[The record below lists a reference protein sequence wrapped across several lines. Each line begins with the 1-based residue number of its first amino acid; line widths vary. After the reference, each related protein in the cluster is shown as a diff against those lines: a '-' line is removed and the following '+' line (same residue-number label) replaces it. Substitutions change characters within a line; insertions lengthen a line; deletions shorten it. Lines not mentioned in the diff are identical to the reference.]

1 MTKHI
6 FIFEKGIKIMKH
18 KPTDILKNH
27 IAIWIMVFMFYCDT
41 SFAQSQRDLYNNSI
55 KAYESKN
62 YSEFLQLT
70 KQLDSIR
77 PMHPTFTYNLA
88 IAYALHQQTDNAVA
102 QLKKAILMNAKTAF
116 EDDTDFQSIKE
127 TEAFK
132 SLSVFKQKQLEV
144 VANSQKAIT
153 LSEKAL
159 HPESVLYLSKT
170 KTWLAASIRKRKV
183 VSFDEKT
190 GVCSDWLVAENGL
203 AVFALKP
210 DAKEEFLWVASSAIP
225 EMENYNETLKGK
237 AEILKVNLKTKKIV
251 NRYSI
256 DGNHVFGDIY
266 VTKNNK
272 VFISDSDKPII
283 YTIEND
289 ALVIWLSL
297 ENTAFNLQGITM
309 NSEED
314 KLFVADYLKG
324 IAVVKTA
331 DKEVN
336 WLPFPKDATPKGID
350 GLVYANNNLFAVQ
363 NGVSPIRITQ
373 LQLNAT
379 DTEIIDFKLLDNNR
393 PEFDEPALLTLVKD
407 KLYFFANSPWKAYD
421 KNGVLN
427 ESKITN
433 PELYFLK
440 LN

>member
-1 MTKHI
+1 MKKIITVLIVLSI
-6 FIFEKGIKIMKH
+6 FLEDCF
-18 KPTDILKNH
+18 
-27 IAIWIMVFMFYCDT
+27 
-41 SFAQSQRDLYNNSI
+41 SQSQRDLYNNSI
-55 KAYESKN
+55 KAYEAKN

-88 IAYALHQQTDNAVA
+88 IAYALQQQTDKAVL

-116 EDDTDFQSIKE
+116 EDDADFQSIKE

-132 SLSVFKQKQLEV
+132 SLSAFKQKQLDV
-144 VANSQKAIT
+144 VATSQKAIT

-170 KTWLAASIRKRKV
+170 KTWLASSIQKRRI

-190 GVCSDWLVAENGL
+190 GKCSDWLTAENIL

-210 DAKEEFLWVASSAIP
+210 DVKEEFLWVATSAIP
-225 EMENYNETLKGK
+225 EMENYSETVKGK
-237 AEILKVNLKTKKIV
+237 AEILKVNIKTKNIV
-251 NRYSI
+251 NRYSLE
-256 DGNHVFGDIY
+256 GNHVFGDIY

-289 ALVIWLSL
+289 ALAVWLSM

-309 NSEED
+309 NREED
-314 KLFVADYLKG
+314 MLFIADYLKG
-324 IAVVKTA
+324 IAVIKTA
-331 DKEVN
+331 NKEVN
-336 WLPFPKDATPKGID
+336 WLNFPKDATSKGID
-350 GLVYANNNLFAVQ
+350 GLVYAKNSLFAVQ

-373 LQLNAT
+373 LKLNSSH
-379 DTEIIDFKLLDNNR
+379 TEITDFKVLDNNR

-421 KNGVLN
+421 KNGVLD
-427 ESKITN
+427 ESKVTN

-440 LN
+440 L

>member
-1 MTKHI
+1 MKKIITVLIVLSI
-6 FIFEKGIKIMKH
+6 FLEDCF
-18 KPTDILKNH
+18 
-27 IAIWIMVFMFYCDT
+27 
-41 SFAQSQRDLYNNSI
+41 SQSQRDLYNNSI
-55 KAYESKN
+55 KAYEAKN

-88 IAYALHQQTDNAVA
+88 IAYALQQQTDKAVL

-116 EDDTDFQSIKE
+116 EDDADFQSIKE

-132 SLSVFKQKQLEV
+132 SLSAFKQKQLDV
-144 VANSQKAIT
+144 VATSQKAIT

-170 KTWLAASIRKRKV
+170 KTWLASSIRKRRI

-190 GVCSDWLVAENGL
+190 GKCSDWLTAENIL

-210 DAKEEFLWVASSAIP
+210 DAKEEFLWVATSAIP
-225 EMENYNETLKGK
+225 EMENYSETVKGK
-237 AEILKVNLKTKKIV
+237 AEILKVNIKTKKIV
-251 NRYSI
+251 NRYSLG
-256 DGNHVFGDIY
+256 GNHVFGDIY

-272 VFISDSDKPII
+272 VFISDSDKPFI

-289 ALVIWLSL
+289 ALAVWLSL

-309 NSEED
+309 NREED
-314 KLFVADYLKG
+314 ILFIADYLKG
-324 IAVVKTA
+324 IAVIKTA
-331 DKEVN
+331 NKEVN
-336 WLPFPKDATPKGID
+336 WLHFPKDATSKGID
-350 GLVYANNNLFAVQ
+350 GLVYAKNSLIAVQ

-373 LQLNAT
+373 LKLNSSHT
-379 DTEIIDFKLLDNNR
+379 KITDFKVLDNNR

-421 KNGVLN
+421 KNGVLD
-427 ESKITN
+427 ESKVTN

-440 LN
+440 L

>member
-1 MTKHI
+1 MKKIITVLIVLSI
-6 FIFEKGIKIMKH
+6 FLEDCF
-18 KPTDILKNH
+18 
-27 IAIWIMVFMFYCDT
+27 
-41 SFAQSQRDLYNNSI
+41 SQSQRDLYNNSI
-55 KAYESKN
+55 KAYEAKN

-88 IAYALHQQTDNAVA
+88 IAYALQQQTDKAVL

-116 EDDTDFQSIKE
+116 EDDADFQSIKE

-132 SLSVFKQKQLEV
+132 SLSAFKQKQLDV
-144 VANSQKAIT
+144 VATSQKAIT

-170 KTWLAASIRKRKV
+170 KTWLASSIRKRKV

-190 GVCSDWLVAENGL
+190 GKCSDWLTAENIL

-210 DAKEEFLWVASSAIP
+210 DAKEEFLWVATSAIP
-225 EMENYNETLKGK
+225 EMENYSETLKGK
-237 AEILKVNLKTKKIV
+237 AEILKVNIKTKNIV
-251 NRYSI
+251 NRYSLE
-256 DGNHVFGDIY
+256 GNHVFGDIY

-289 ALVIWLSL
+289 ALAVWLSL

-309 NSEED
+309 NREED
-314 KLFVADYLKG
+314 ILFIADYLKG
-324 IAVVKTA
+324 IAVIKTA
-331 DKEVN
+331 NKEVN
-336 WLPFPKDATPKGID
+336 WFNFPKDATSKGID
-350 GLVYANNNLFAVQ
+350 GLVYAKNSLFAVQ

-373 LQLNAT
+373 LKLNSSH
-379 DTEIIDFKLLDNNR
+379 TEITDFKVLDNNR

-421 KNGVLN
+421 KMV
-427 ESKITN
+427 
-433 PELYFLK
+433 F
-440 LN
+440 

>member
-1 MTKHI
+1 MKKIITVLIVLSI
-6 FIFEKGIKIMKH
+6 FLEDCF
-18 KPTDILKNH
+18 
-27 IAIWIMVFMFYCDT
+27 
-41 SFAQSQRDLYNNSI
+41 SQSQRDLYNNSI
-55 KAYESKN
+55 KAYEAKN

-88 IAYALHQQTDNAVA
+88 IAYALQQQTDNAVL

-116 EDDTDFQSIKE
+116 EDDADFQSIKE

-132 SLSVFKQKQLEV
+132 SLSAFKQKQLDV
-144 VANSQKAIT
+144 VATSQKAIT

-170 KTWLAASIRKRKV
+170 KTWLASSIRKRKI

-190 GVCSDWLVAENGL
+190 GKCSDWLTAENIL
-203 AVFALKP
+203 AVFTLKP
-210 DAKEEFLWVASSAIP
+210 DAKEEFLWVATSAIP
-225 EMENYNETLKGK
+225 EMENYSETVKGK
-237 AEILKVNLKTKKIV
+237 AEILKVNLKTKKIIK
-251 NRYSI
+251 RYSLE
-256 DGNHVFGDIY
+256 GNHVFGDIY

-272 VFISDSDKPII
+272 VFISDSDKPFI

-289 ALVIWLSL
+289 ALAVWLSL

-309 NSEED
+309 NREED
-314 KLFVADYLKG
+314 MLFIADYLKG
-324 IAVVKTA
+324 IAVIKTA
-331 DKEVN
+331 NKEVN
-336 WLPFPKDATPKGID
+336 WFNFPKDATSKGID
-350 GLVYANNNLFAVQ
+350 GLVYAKNSLFAVQ

-373 LQLNAT
+373 LKLNSSH
-379 DTEIIDFKLLDNNR
+379 TEITDFKVLDNNR

-421 KNGVLN
+421 KNGVLD
-427 ESKITN
+427 ESKVTN

-440 LN
+440 L

>member
-1 MTKHI
+1 MKKIITVLIVLSI
-6 FIFEKGIKIMKH
+6 FLEDCF
-18 KPTDILKNH
+18 
-27 IAIWIMVFMFYCDT
+27 
-41 SFAQSQRDLYNNSI
+41 SQSQRDLYNNSI
-55 KAYESKN
+55 KAYEAKN

-88 IAYALHQQTDNAVA
+88 IAYALLQQTDNAVL

-116 EDDTDFQSIKE
+116 EDDADFQSIKE

-132 SLSVFKQKQLEV
+132 SLSAFKQKQLDV
-144 VANSQKAIT
+144 VATSQKAIT

-170 KTWLAASIRKRKV
+170 KTWLASSIQKRRI

-190 GVCSDWLVAENGL
+190 GKCSDWLTAENIL

-210 DAKEEFLWVASSAIP
+210 DVKEEFLWVATSAIP
-225 EMENYNETLKGK
+225 EMENYSETVKGK
-237 AEILKVNLKTKKIV
+237 AEILKVNIKTKNIV
-251 NRYSI
+251 NRYSLE
-256 DGNHVFGDIY
+256 GNHVFGDIY

-289 ALVIWLSL
+289 ALAVWLSM

-309 NSEED
+309 NREED
-314 KLFVADYLKG
+314 MLFIADYLKG
-324 IAVVKTA
+324 IAVIKTA
-331 DKEVN
+331 NKEVN
-336 WLPFPKDATPKGID
+336 WLNFPKDATSKGID
-350 GLVYANNNLFAVQ
+350 GLVYAKNSLFAVQ

-373 LQLNAT
+373 LKLNSSH
-379 DTEIIDFKLLDNNR
+379 TEITDFKVLDNNR

-421 KNGVLN
+421 KNGVLD
-427 ESKITN
+427 ESKVTN

-440 LN
+440 L

>member
-1 MTKHI
+1 MKKIITFLIVLSI
-6 FIFEKGIKIMKH
+6 FLEDCF
-18 KPTDILKNH
+18 
-27 IAIWIMVFMFYCDT
+27 
-41 SFAQSQRDLYNNSI
+41 SQSQRDLYNNSI
-55 KAYESKN
+55 KAYEAKN

-88 IAYALHQQTDNAVA
+88 IAYALQQQTDKAVL

-116 EDDTDFQSIKE
+116 EDDADFQSIKE

-132 SLSVFKQKQLEV
+132 SLSAFKQKQLEV
-144 VANSQKAIT
+144 VATSQKAIT

-170 KTWLAASIRKRKV
+170 KTWLASSIRKRRI

-190 GVCSDWLVAENGL
+190 GKCSDWLTAENIL

-210 DAKEEFLWVASSAIP
+210 DAKEEFLWVATSAIP
-225 EMENYNETLKGK
+225 EMENYSETVKGK
-237 AEILKVNLKTKKIV
+237 AEILKVNIKTKKIV
-251 NRYSI
+251 NRYSLE
-256 DGNHVFGDIY
+256 GNHVFGDIY

-289 ALVIWLSL
+289 ALAVWLSL

-309 NSEED
+309 NREED
-314 KLFVADYLKG
+314 MLFIADYLKG
-324 IAVVKTA
+324 IAVIKTA
-331 DKEVN
+331 NKEVN
-336 WLPFPKDATPKGID
+336 WLHFLKDATSKGID
-350 GLVYANNNLFAVQ
+350 GLVYAKNSLFAVQ

-373 LQLNAT
+373 LKLNSSH
-379 DTEIIDFKLLDNNR
+379 TEITDFKVLDNNR

-421 KNGVLN
+421 KNGVLD
-427 ESKITN
+427 ESKVTN
-433 PELYFLK
+433 PELCFLK
-440 LN
+440 L

>member
-1 MTKHI
+1 MKKIITVLIVLSI
-6 FIFEKGIKIMKH
+6 FLEDCF
-18 KPTDILKNH
+18 
-27 IAIWIMVFMFYCDT
+27 
-41 SFAQSQRDLYNNSI
+41 SQSQRDLYNNSI
-55 KAYESKN
+55 KAYEAKN

-88 IAYALHQQTDNAVA
+88 IAYALQQQTDKAVL

-116 EDDTDFQSIKE
+116 EDDADFQSIKE

-132 SLSVFKQKQLEV
+132 SLSAFKQKQLEV
-144 VANSQKAIT
+144 VATSQKAIT

-170 KTWLAASIRKRKV
+170 KTWLASSIQKRKI

-190 GVCSDWLVAENGL
+190 GNCSDWLTAENIL

-210 DAKEEFLWVASSAIP
+210 DAKEEFLWVATSAIP
-225 EMENYNETLKGK
+225 EMENYSETVKGK
-237 AEILKVNLKTKKIV
+237 AEILKVNIKTKNIV
-251 NRYSI
+251 NRYSLE
-256 DGNHVFGDIY
+256 GNHVFGDIY

-289 ALVIWLSL
+289 ALAVWLSM
-297 ENTAFNLQGITM
+297 ENTAFNLQGIAM
-309 NSEED
+309 NREED
-314 KLFVADYLKG
+314 MLFIADYLKG
-324 IAVVKTA
+324 IAVIKTA
-331 DKEVN
+331 NKEVN
-336 WLPFPKDATPKGID
+336 WLHFPKDATSKGID
-350 GLVYANNNLFAVQ
+350 GLVYAKNSLFAVQ

-373 LQLNAT
+373 LKLNSSHT
-379 DTEIIDFKLLDNNR
+379 KITDFKVLDNNR
-393 PEFDEPALLTLVKD
+393 PEFDEPALLTLAKD

-421 KNGVLN
+421 KNGVLD
-427 ESKITN
+427 ESKVTN

-440 LN
+440 L

>member
-1 MTKHI
+1 
-6 FIFEKGIKIMKH
+6 MKN
-18 KPTDILKNH
+18 I
-27 IAIWIMVFMFYCDT
+27 VFLLVMF
-41 SFAQSQRDLYNNSI
+41 SFLSNAQSQRDLYNNSI

-88 IAYALHQQTDNAVA
+88 IAYALQQQTDKAVL

-116 EDDTDFQSIKE
+116 EDDADFQSIKE

-132 SLSVFKQKQLEV
+132 SLSAFKQKQLEV
-144 VANSQKAIT
+144 VATSQKAIT

-170 KTWLAASIRKRKV
+170 KTWLASSIRKRKI

-190 GVCSDWLVAENGL
+190 GKCSDWLTAENML

-210 DAKEEFLWVASSAIP
+210 DAKEEFLWVATSAIP
-225 EMENYNETLKGK
+225 EMENYSETLKGK
-237 AEILKVNLKTKKIV
+237 AEILKVNIKTKNIV
-251 NRYSI
+251 NRYSLE
-256 DGNHVFGDIY
+256 GNHVFGDIN

-289 ALVIWLSL
+289 ALSVWLSL
-297 ENTAFNLQGITM
+297 EKTALNLQGIAM
-309 NSEED
+309 NREED
-314 KLFVADYLKG
+314 MLFIADYLKG
-324 IAVVKTA
+324 IAVIKTA
-331 DKEVN
+331 NKEVN
-336 WLPFPKDATPKGID
+336 WLHFPKDATSKGID
-350 GLVYANNNLFAVQ
+350 GLVYAKNSLFAIQ

-373 LQLNAT
+373 LKLNSSH
-379 DTEIIDFKLLDNNR
+379 TEITDFKVLDNNR

-421 KNGVLN
+421 KNGVLDQ
-427 ESKITN
+427 SKVTN

-440 LN
+440 L

>member
-1 MTKHI
+1 MKKIITVLIVLSI
-6 FIFEKGIKIMKH
+6 FLEDCF
-18 KPTDILKNH
+18 
-27 IAIWIMVFMFYCDT
+27 
-41 SFAQSQRDLYNNSI
+41 SQSQRDLYNNSI
-55 KAYESKN
+55 KAYEAKN

-88 IAYALHQQTDNAVA
+88 IAYALQQQTDKAVL
-102 QLKKAILMNAKTAF
+102 QLKKVILMNAKTSF
-116 EDDTDFQSIKE
+116 EDDADFQSIKE

-132 SLSVFKQKQLEV
+132 SLSAFKQKQLDV
-144 VANSQKAIT
+144 VATSQKAIT

-170 KTWLAASIRKRKV
+170 KTWLASSIRKRKI

-190 GVCSDWLVAENGL
+190 GKCSDWLTAENIL

-210 DAKEEFLWVASSAIP
+210 DAKEEFLWVATSAIP
-225 EMENYNETLKGK
+225 EMENYSEIVKGK
-237 AEILKVNLKTKKIV
+237 AEILKVNIKTKKIV
-251 NRYSI
+251 NRYSLE
-256 DGNHVFGDIY
+256 GNHVFGDIY

-289 ALVIWLSL
+289 ALAVWLSL

-309 NSEED
+309 NTEED

-336 WLPFPKDATPKGID
+336 WLHFPKDATSKGID
-350 GLVYANNNLFAVQ
+350 GLVYYKNSLFAVQ

-373 LQLNAT
+373 LKLNSSH
-379 DTEIIDFKLLDNNR
+379 TEITDFKVVDNNR

-421 KNGVLN
+421 KNGVLD
-427 ESKITN
+427 ESKVTN

-440 LN
+440 L

>member
-1 MTKHI
+1 MKKIITVLIVLSI
-6 FIFEKGIKIMKH
+6 FLEDCF
-18 KPTDILKNH
+18 
-27 IAIWIMVFMFYCDT
+27 
-41 SFAQSQRDLYNNSI
+41 SQSQRDLYNNSI
-55 KAYESKN
+55 KAYEAKN

-88 IAYALHQQTDNAVA
+88 IAYALQQQTDKAVL

-116 EDDTDFQSIKE
+116 EDDADFQSIKE

-132 SLSVFKQKQLEV
+132 SLSVFKQKQLDV
-144 VANSQKAIT
+144 VATSQKAIT

-170 KTWLAASIRKRKV
+170 KTWLASSIRKRKI

-190 GVCSDWLVAENGL
+190 GNCTDWLKAENIL

-210 DAKEEFLWVASSAIP
+210 DVKEEFLWVATSAIP
-225 EMENYNETLKGK
+225 EMENYSETLKGK
-237 AEILKVNLKTKKIV
+237 AEILKVNIKTKNIV
-251 NRYSI
+251 NRYSLE
-256 DGNHVFGDIY
+256 GNHVFGDIY

-289 ALVIWLSL
+289 ALAVWLSL

-309 NSEED
+309 NREED
-314 KLFVADYLKG
+314 ILFIADYLKG
-324 IAVVKTA
+324 IAVIKTA
-331 DKEVN
+331 NKEVN
-336 WLPFPKDATPKGID
+336 WFNFPKDATSKGID
-350 GLVYANNNLFAVQ
+350 GLVYAKNSLFAVQ

-373 LQLNAT
+373 LKLNSSH
-379 DTEIIDFKLLDNNR
+379 TEITDFKVLDNNR

-421 KNGVLN
+421 KMV
-427 ESKITN
+427 
-433 PELYFLK
+433 F
-440 LN
+440 

>member
-1 MTKHI
+1 MKKIITVLIVLSI
-6 FIFEKGIKIMKH
+6 FLEDCF
-18 KPTDILKNH
+18 
-27 IAIWIMVFMFYCDT
+27 
-41 SFAQSQRDLYNNSI
+41 SQSQRDLYNNSI
-55 KAYESKN
+55 KAYEAKN

-88 IAYALHQQTDNAVA
+88 IAYALQQQTDKAVL

-116 EDDTDFQSIKE
+116 EDDADFQSIKE

-132 SLSVFKQKQLEV
+132 SLSAFKQKQLDV
-144 VANSQKAIT
+144 VATSQKAIT

-170 KTWLAASIRKRKV
+170 KTWLASSIRKRKI

-190 GVCSDWLVAENGL
+190 GKCSDWLTAENIL

-210 DAKEEFLWVASSAIP
+210 DAKEEFLWVATSAIP
-225 EMENYNETLKGK
+225 EMENYSETVKGK
-237 AEILKVNLKTKKIV
+237 AEILKVNIKTKKIV
-251 NRYSI
+251 NRYSLE
-256 DGNHVFGDIY
+256 GNHVFGDIY

-289 ALVIWLSL
+289 ALAVWLSL

-309 NSEED
+309 NREED
-314 KLFVADYLKG
+314 ILFIADYLKG
-324 IAVVKTA
+324 IAVIKTA
-331 DKEVN
+331 NKEVN
-336 WLPFPKDATPKGID
+336 WFNFPKDATSKGID
-350 GLVYANNNLFAVQ
+350 GLVYAKNSLFAVQ

-373 LQLNAT
+373 LKLNSSH
-379 DTEIIDFKLLDNNR
+379 TEITDFKVLDNNR

-421 KNGVLN
+421 KNGVLD
-427 ESKITN
+427 ESKVTN
-433 PELYFLK
+433 SELYFLK
-440 LN
+440 L

>member
-1 MTKHI
+1 MKKIITVLIVLSI
-6 FIFEKGIKIMKH
+6 FLEDCF
-18 KPTDILKNH
+18 
-27 IAIWIMVFMFYCDT
+27 
-41 SFAQSQRDLYNNSI
+41 SQSQRDLYNNSI
-55 KAYESKN
+55 KAYEAKN

-88 IAYALHQQTDNAVA
+88 IAYALQQQTDKAVL

-116 EDDTDFQSIKE
+116 EDDADFQSIKE

-132 SLSVFKQKQLEV
+132 SLSAFKQKQLDV
-144 VANSQKAIT
+144 VATSQKAIT

-170 KTWLAASIRKRKV
+170 KTWLASSIRKRKV

-190 GVCSDWLVAENGL
+190 GKCSDWLTAENIL

-210 DAKEEFLWVASSAIP
+210 DAKEEFLWVATSAIP
-225 EMENYNETLKGK
+225 EMENYSETVKGK
-237 AEILKVNLKTKKIV
+237 AEILKVNIKTKNIV
-251 NRYSI
+251 NRYSLE
-256 DGNHVFGDIY
+256 GNHVFGDIY

-289 ALVIWLSL
+289 ALAVWLSL

-309 NSEED
+309 NREED
-314 KLFVADYLKG
+314 ILFIADYLKG
-324 IAVVKTA
+324 IAVIKTA
-331 DKEVN
+331 NKEVN
-336 WLPFPKDATPKGID
+336 WFNFPKDATSKGID
-350 GLVYANNNLFAVQ
+350 GLVYAKNSLFAVQ

-373 LQLNAT
+373 LKLNSSH
-379 DTEIIDFKLLDNNR
+379 TEITDFKVLDNNR

-421 KNGVLN
+421 KMV
-427 ESKITN
+427 
-433 PELYFLK
+433 F
-440 LN
+440 

>member
-1 MTKHI
+1 MKKIITVLIVLSI
-6 FIFEKGIKIMKH
+6 FLEDCF
-18 KPTDILKNH
+18 
-27 IAIWIMVFMFYCDT
+27 
-41 SFAQSQRDLYNNSI
+41 SQSQRDLYNNSI
-55 KAYESKN
+55 KAYEAKN

-88 IAYALHQQTDNAVA
+88 IAYALQQQTDKAVL

-116 EDDTDFQSIKE
+116 EDDADFQSIKE

-132 SLSVFKQKQLEV
+132 SLSAFKQKQLEV
-144 VANSQKAIT
+144 VATSQKAIT

-170 KTWLAASIRKRKV
+170 KTWLASSIRKRRI

-190 GVCSDWLVAENGL
+190 GKCSDWLTAENIL

-210 DAKEEFLWVASSAIP
+210 DAKEEFLWVATSAIP
-225 EMENYNETLKGK
+225 EMENYSETVKGK
-237 AEILKVNLKTKKIV
+237 AEILKVNIKTKKIV
-251 NRYSI
+251 NRYSLE
-256 DGNHVFGDIY
+256 GNHVFGDIY

-289 ALVIWLSL
+289 ALAVWLSL

-309 NSEED
+309 NREED
-314 KLFVADYLKG
+314 ILFIADYLKG
-324 IAVVKTA
+324 IAVIKTA
-331 DKEVN
+331 NKEVN
-336 WLPFPKDATPKGID
+336 WFNFPKDATSKGID
-350 GLVYANNNLFAVQ
+350 GLVYAKNSLFAVQ

-373 LQLNAT
+373 LKLNSSH
-379 DTEIIDFKLLDNNR
+379 TEITDFKVLDNNR

-421 KNGVLN
+421 KNGVLD
-427 ESKITN
+427 ESKVTN
-433 PELYFLK
+433 SELYFLK
-440 LN
+440 L

>member
-1 MTKHI
+1 MKKIITVLIVLSI
-6 FIFEKGIKIMKH
+6 FLEDCF
-18 KPTDILKNH
+18 
-27 IAIWIMVFMFYCDT
+27 
-41 SFAQSQRDLYNNSI
+41 SQSQRDLYNNSI
-55 KAYESKN
+55 KAYEAKN

-88 IAYALHQQTDNAVA
+88 IAYALQQQTDNAVL

-116 EDDTDFQSIKE
+116 EDDADFQSIKE

-132 SLSVFKQKQLEV
+132 SLSAFKQKQLDV
-144 VANSQKAIT
+144 VATSQKAIT

-170 KTWLAASIRKRKV
+170 KTWLASSIRKRKI

-190 GVCSDWLVAENGL
+190 GKCSDWLTAENIL

-210 DAKEEFLWVASSAIP
+210 DAKEEFLWVATSAIP
-225 EMENYNETLKGK
+225 EMENYSETVKGK
-237 AEILKVNLKTKKIV
+237 AEILKVNIKTKKIV
-251 NRYSI
+251 NRYSLE
-256 DGNHVFGDIY
+256 GNHVFGDIY

-289 ALVIWLSL
+289 ALAVWLSM

-309 NSEED
+309 NREED
-314 KLFVADYLKG
+314 MLFIADYLKG
-324 IAVVKTA
+324 IAVIKTA
-331 DKEVN
+331 NKEVN
-336 WLPFPKDATPKGID
+336 WLHFPKDATSKGID
-350 GLVYANNNLFAVQ
+350 GLVYAKNSLFAVQ

-373 LQLNAT
+373 LKLNSSHT
-379 DTEIIDFKLLDNNR
+379 KITNFKVLDNNR

-421 KNGVLN
+421 KNGVLD
-427 ESKITN
+427 ESKVTN

-440 LN
+440 L

>member
-1 MTKHI
+1 
-6 FIFEKGIKIMKH
+6 
-18 KPTDILKNH
+18 
-27 IAIWIMVFMFYCDT
+27 MF
-41 SFAQSQRDLYNNSI
+41 SFLSNAQSQRDLYNNSI
-55 KAYESKN
+55 KAYEAKN

-88 IAYALHQQTDNAVA
+88 IAYALQQQTDKAVL

-116 EDDTDFQSIKE
+116 EDDADFQSIKE

-132 SLSVFKQKQLEV
+132 SLSAFKQKQLDV
-144 VANSQKAIT
+144 VATSQKVIT

-170 KTWLAASIRKRKV
+170 KTWLASSIQKRKI

-190 GVCSDWLVAENGL
+190 GKCSDWLTAENIL

-210 DAKEEFLWVASSAIP
+210 DAKEEFLWVATSAIP
-225 EMENYNETLKGK
+225 EMENYSETLKGK
-237 AEILKVNLKTKKIV
+237 AEILKVNIKTKKIIK
-251 NRYSI
+251 RYSLE
-256 DGNHVFGDIY
+256 GNHVFGDIY

-289 ALVIWLSL
+289 ELAVWLFL

-309 NSEED
+309 NKEENT
-314 KLFVADYLKG
+314 LFVADYLKG
-324 IAVVKTA
+324 IAVIKTA
-331 DKEVN
+331 NKEVN
-336 WLPFPKDATPKGID
+336 WLNFPKDVTPKGID
-350 GLVYANNNLFAVQ
+350 GLVYAKNSLFAVQ

-373 LQLNAT
+373 LKLNSSH
-379 DTEIIDFKLLDNNR
+379 TEITAFKVLDNNR

-421 KNGVLN
+421 KNGVLD
-427 ESKITN
+427 ESKVTN
-433 PELYFLK
+433 PELFFLK
-440 LN
+440 

>member
-1 MTKHI
+1 MKKIITVLIVLSI
-6 FIFEKGIKIMKH
+6 FLEDCF
-18 KPTDILKNH
+18 
-27 IAIWIMVFMFYCDT
+27 
-41 SFAQSQRDLYNNSI
+41 SQSQRDLYNNSI
-55 KAYESKN
+55 KAYEAKN

-88 IAYALHQQTDNAVA
+88 IAYALLQQTDNAVL

-116 EDDTDFQSIKE
+116 EDDADFQSIKE

-132 SLSVFKQKQLEV
+132 SLSAFKQKQLEV
-144 VANSQKAIT
+144 VVTSQKAIT

-170 KTWLAASIRKRKV
+170 KTWLASSIRKRRI

-190 GVCSDWLVAENGL
+190 GKCSDWLTAENIL

-210 DAKEEFLWVASSAIP
+210 DAKEEFLWVATSAIP
-225 EMENYNETLKGK
+225 EMENYSETVKGK
-237 AEILKVNLKTKKIV
+237 AEILKVNIKTKNIV
-251 NRYSI
+251 NRYSLE
-256 DGNHVFGDIY
+256 GNHVFGDIY

-289 ALVIWLSL
+289 ALAVWLSL

-309 NSEED
+309 NREED
-314 KLFVADYLKG
+314 MLFIADYLKG
-324 IAVVKTA
+324 IAVIKTA
-331 DKEVN
+331 NKEVN
-336 WLPFPKDATPKGID
+336 WLHFPKDATSKGID
-350 GLVYANNNLFAVQ
+350 GLVYVKNSLFAVQ

-373 LQLNAT
+373 LKLNSSHT
-379 DTEIIDFKLLDNNR
+379 KITDFKVLDNNR

-421 KNGVLN
+421 KNGVLD
-427 ESKITN
+427 ESKVTN

-440 LN
+440 L

>member
-1 MTKHI
+1 
-6 FIFEKGIKIMKH
+6 
-18 KPTDILKNH
+18 
-27 IAIWIMVFMFYCDT
+27 MF
-41 SFAQSQRDLYNNSI
+41 SFLSNAQSQRDLYNNSI

-88 IAYALHQQTDNAVA
+88 IAYALLQQTDNAVL

-116 EDDTDFQSIKE
+116 EDDADFQSIKE

-132 SLSVFKQKQLEV
+132 SLSVFKQKQLDI
-144 VANSQKAIT
+144 VATSKKVIT

-170 KTWLAASIRKRKV
+170 KTWLASSIRKRKI

-190 GVCSDWLVAENGL
+190 GNCTDWLTAENIL

-210 DAKEEFLWVASSAIP
+210 DAKEEFLWVATSAIP
-225 EMENYNETLKGK
+225 EMENYSETLKGK
-237 AEILKVNLKTKKIV
+237 AEILKVNIKTKKIIK
-251 NRYSI
+251 RYSLEE
-256 DGNHVFGDIY
+256 NHVFGDIY

-272 VFISDSDKPII
+272 VYISDSDKPII

-289 ALVIWLSL
+289 ELAVWSSL

-309 NSEED
+309 NNEENI
-314 KLFVADYLKG
+314 LFIADYLKG
-324 IAVVKTA
+324 IAVIRTNN
-331 DKEVN
+331 KEVN
-336 WLPFPKDATPKGID
+336 WLHFPKDATPKGID
-350 GLVYANNNLFAVQ
+350 GLVYAKSSLFAVQ

-373 LQLNAT
+373 LKLNSSH
-379 DTEIIDFKLLDNNR
+379 TEITDFKVVDNNR

-421 KNGVLN
+421 KNGVLD
-427 ESKITN
+427 ESKVTN

-440 LN
+440 L

>member
-1 MTKHI
+1 MKKIITVLIVLSI
-6 FIFEKGIKIMKH
+6 FLEDCF
-18 KPTDILKNH
+18 
-27 IAIWIMVFMFYCDT
+27 
-41 SFAQSQRDLYNNSI
+41 SQSQRDLYNNSI
-55 KAYESKN
+55 KAYEAKN

-88 IAYALHQQTDNAVA
+88 IAYALQQQTDKAVL

-116 EDDTDFQSIKE
+116 EDDADFQSIKE

-132 SLSVFKQKQLEV
+132 SLSAFKQKQLDV
-144 VANSQKAIT
+144 VATSQKAIT

-170 KTWLAASIRKRKV
+170 KTWLASSIRKRKI

-190 GVCSDWLVAENGL
+190 GKCSDWLTAENIL

-210 DAKEEFLWVASSAIP
+210 DAKEEFLWVATSAIP
-225 EMENYNETLKGK
+225 EMENYSETVKGK
-237 AEILKVNLKTKKIV
+237 AEILKVNIKTKKIV
-251 NRYSI
+251 NRYSLE
-256 DGNHVFGDIY
+256 GNHVFGDIY

-289 ALVIWLSL
+289 ALAVWLSM

-309 NSEED
+309 NREED
-314 KLFVADYLKG
+314 MLFIADYLKG
-324 IAVVKTA
+324 IAVIKTA
-331 DKEVN
+331 NKEVN
-336 WLPFPKDATPKGID
+336 WLHFPKDATSKGID
-350 GLVYANNNLFAVQ
+350 GLVYAKNSLFAVQ

-373 LQLNAT
+373 LKLNSSH
-379 DTEIIDFKLLDNNR
+379 TEITDFKVLDNNR

-407 KLYFFANSPWKAYD
+407 KLYFFANSPWKAYY
-421 KNGVLN
+421 KNGVLD
-427 ESKITN
+427 ESKVTN

-440 LN
+440 L

>member
-1 MTKHI
+1 LKKIITVLIVLSI
-6 FIFEKGIKIMKH
+6 FLEDCF
-18 KPTDILKNH
+18 
-27 IAIWIMVFMFYCDT
+27 
-41 SFAQSQRDLYNNSI
+41 SQSQRDLYNNSI
-55 KAYESKN
+55 IAYEAKN

-88 IAYALHQQTDNAVA
+88 IAYALQQQTDKAVL

-116 EDDTDFQSIKE
+116 EDDADFQSIKE

-132 SLSVFKQKQLEV
+132 SLSAFKQKQLEV
-144 VANSQKAIT
+144 VATSQKAIT

-170 KTWLAASIRKRKV
+170 KTWLASSIRKRKI

-190 GVCSDWLVAENGL
+190 GKCSDWLTAENIL

-210 DAKEEFLWVASSAIP
+210 DVKEEFLWVATSAIP
-225 EMENYNETLKGK
+225 EMENYSETVKGK
-237 AEILKVNLKTKKIV
+237 AEILKVNIKTKNIV
-251 NRYSI
+251 NRYSLE
-256 DGNHVFGDIY
+256 GNHVFGDIY

-289 ALVIWLSL
+289 ALAVWLSL
-297 ENTAFNLQGITM
+297 EKTAFNLQGITM
-309 NSEED
+309 NREED
-314 KLFVADYLKG
+314 MLFIADYLKG
-324 IAVVKTA
+324 IAAIKTA
-331 DKEVN
+331 NKEVN
-336 WLPFPKDATPKGID
+336 WFNFPKDATSKGID
-350 GLVYANNNLFAVQ
+350 GLVYAKNSLFAVQ

-373 LQLNAT
+373 LKLNSSH
-379 DTEIIDFKLLDNNR
+379 TEITDFKVLDNNR

-421 KNGVLN
+421 KNGVLD
-427 ESKITN
+427 ESKVTN

-440 LN
+440 L

>member
-1 MTKHI
+1 MKKIITVLIVLSI
-6 FIFEKGIKIMKH
+6 FLEDCF
-18 KPTDILKNH
+18 
-27 IAIWIMVFMFYCDT
+27 
-41 SFAQSQRDLYNNSI
+41 SQSQRDLYNNSI
-55 KAYESKN
+55 KAYEAKN

-88 IAYALHQQTDNAVA
+88 IAYALQQQTDKAVL

-116 EDDTDFQSIKE
+116 EDDADFQSIKE

-132 SLSVFKQKQLEV
+132 SLSAFKQKQLDV
-144 VANSQKAIT
+144 VATSQKAIT

-170 KTWLAASIRKRKV
+170 KTWLASSIRNRKI

-190 GVCSDWLVAENGL
+190 GKCSDWLTAENIL

-210 DAKEEFLWVASSAIP
+210 DAKEEFLWVATSAIP
-225 EMENYNETLKGK
+225 EMENYSETAKGK
-237 AEILKVNLKTKKIV
+237 AEILKVNIKTKKIV
-251 NRYSI
+251 NRYSLE
-256 DGNHVFGDIY
+256 GNHVFGDIY

-272 VFISDSDKPII
+272 VFISDSDKPFI

-289 ALVIWLSL
+289 ELAVWLSL

-309 NSEED
+309 NREED
-314 KLFVADYLKG
+314 ILFIADYLKG
-324 IAVVKTA
+324 IAVIKTA
-331 DKEVN
+331 NKEVN
-336 WLPFPKDATPKGID
+336 WLHFAKDATSKGID
-350 GLVYANNNLFAVQ
+350 GLVYAKNSLFAVQ

-373 LQLNAT
+373 LKLNSSH
-379 DTEIIDFKLLDNNR
+379 TEITDFKVVDNNR

-407 KLYFFANSPWKAYD
+407 NLYFFANSPWKAYD
-421 KNGVLN
+421 KNGILD
-427 ESKITN
+427 ESKVTN

-440 LN
+440 L

>member
-1 MTKHI
+1 
-6 FIFEKGIKIMKH
+6 MKN
-18 KPTDILKNH
+18 I
-27 IAIWIMVFMFYCDT
+27 VFLLVMF
-41 SFAQSQRDLYNNSI
+41 SFLSNAQSQRDLYNNSI
-55 KAYESKN
+55 KAYEAKN

-88 IAYALHQQTDNAVA
+88 IAYALQQQTDKAVL

-116 EDDTDFQSIKE
+116 EDDADFQSIKE

-132 SLSVFKQKQLEV
+132 SLSAFKQKQLDV
-144 VANSQKAIT
+144 VATSQKAIT

-170 KTWLAASIRKRKV
+170 KTWLASSIRKRRI

-190 GVCSDWLVAENGL
+190 GKCSDWLTAENIL

-210 DAKEEFLWVASSAIP
+210 DAKEEFLWVATSAIP
-225 EMENYNETLKGK
+225 EMENYSETVKGK
-237 AEILKVNLKTKKIV
+237 AEILKVNIKTKKIV
-251 NRYSI
+251 NRYSLE
-256 DGNHVFGDIY
+256 GNHVFGDIY

-289 ALVIWLSL
+289 ALAVWLSL

-309 NSEED
+309 NREED
-314 KLFVADYLKG
+314 MLFIADYLKG
-324 IAVVKTA
+324 IAVIKTA
-331 DKEVN
+331 NKEVN
-336 WLPFPKDATPKGID
+336 WFNFPKDATSKGID
-350 GLVYANNNLFAVQ
+350 GLVYAKNSLFAVQ

-373 LQLNAT
+373 LKLNSSH
-379 DTEIIDFKLLDNNR
+379 TEITDFKVLDNNR

-421 KNGVLN
+421 KNGVLD
-427 ESKITN
+427 ESKVTN

-440 LN
+440 L

>member
-1 MTKHI
+1 MKKIITVLIVLSI
-6 FIFEKGIKIMKH
+6 FLEDCF
-18 KPTDILKNH
+18 
-27 IAIWIMVFMFYCDT
+27 
-41 SFAQSQRDLYNNSI
+41 SQSQRDLYNNSI
-55 KAYESKN
+55 KAYEAKN

-77 PMHPTFTYNLA
+77 PMNPTFTYNLA
-88 IAYALHQQTDNAVA
+88 IAYALQQQTDNAVL

-116 EDDTDFQSIKE
+116 EDDADFQSIKE

-132 SLSVFKQKQLEV
+132 SLSAFKQKQLEV
-144 VANSQKAIT
+144 VATSQKAIT

-170 KTWLAASIRKRKV
+170 KTWLASSIRKRKI

-190 GVCSDWLVAENGL
+190 GKCSDWLTAENIL

-210 DAKEEFLWVASSAIP
+210 DAKEEFLWVATSAIP
-225 EMENYNETLKGK
+225 EMENYSETVKGK
-237 AEILKVNLKTKKIV
+237 AEILKVNIKTKNIV
-251 NRYSI
+251 NRYSLE
-256 DGNHVFGDIY
+256 GNHVFGDIY

-289 ALVIWLSL
+289 ALAVWLSL

-309 NSEED
+309 NREED
-314 KLFVADYLKG
+314 MLFIADYLKG
-324 IAVVKTA
+324 IAVIKTA
-331 DKEVN
+331 NKEVN
-336 WLPFPKDATPKGID
+336 WLHFPKDATSKGID
-350 GLVYANNNLFAVQ
+350 GLVYAKNSLFAVQ

-373 LQLNAT
+373 LKLNSSH
-379 DTEIIDFKLLDNNR
+379 TEITDFKVLDNNR

-421 KNGVLN
+421 KNGVLD
-427 ESKITN
+427 ESKVTN
-433 PELYFLK
+433 PELCFLK
-440 LN
+440 L

>member
-1 MTKHI
+1 MKKIITVLIVLSI
-6 FIFEKGIKIMKH
+6 FLEDCF
-18 KPTDILKNH
+18 
-27 IAIWIMVFMFYCDT
+27 
-41 SFAQSQRDLYNNSI
+41 SQSQRDLYNNSI
-55 KAYESKN
+55 KAYEAKN

-88 IAYALHQQTDNAVA
+88 IAYALQQQTDKAVL

-116 EDDTDFQSIKE
+116 EDDADFQSIKE

-132 SLSVFKQKQLEV
+132 SLSAFKQKQLDV
-144 VANSQKAIT
+144 VATSQKAIT

-170 KTWLAASIRKRKV
+170 KTWLASSIRKRKI

-190 GVCSDWLVAENGL
+190 GKCSDWLTAENIL

-210 DAKEEFLWVASSAIP
+210 DAKEEFLWVATSAIP
-225 EMENYNETLKGK
+225 EMENYSETVKGK
-237 AEILKVNLKTKKIV
+237 AEILKVNIKTKKIV
-251 NRYSI
+251 NRYSLE
-256 DGNHVFGDIY
+256 GNHVFGDIY

-289 ALVIWLSL
+289 ALAVWLSL

-309 NSEED
+309 NREED
-314 KLFVADYLKG
+314 MLFIADYLKG
-324 IAVVKTA
+324 IAVIKTA
-331 DKEVN
+331 NKEVN
-336 WLPFPKDATPKGID
+336 WLHFPKDATSKGID
-350 GLVYANNNLFAVQ
+350 GLVYAKNSLFAVQ

-373 LQLNAT
+373 LKLNSSH
-379 DTEIIDFKLLDNNR
+379 TEITAFKVLDNNR

-421 KNGVLN
+421 KNGVLD
-427 ESKITN
+427 ESKVTN

-440 LN
+440 L

>member
-1 MTKHI
+1 MKKIITVLIVLSI
-6 FIFEKGIKIMKH
+6 FLEDCF
-18 KPTDILKNH
+18 
-27 IAIWIMVFMFYCDT
+27 
-41 SFAQSQRDLYNNSI
+41 SQSQRDLYNNSI
-55 KAYESKN
+55 KAYEAKN

-88 IAYALHQQTDNAVA
+88 IAYALQQQTDMAVL
-102 QLKKAILMNAKTAF
+102 QLKKAILMNAKTSF
-116 EDDTDFQSIKE
+116 EDDADFQSIKE

-132 SLSVFKQKQLEV
+132 SLSAFKQKQLDIV
-144 VANSQKAIT
+144 TTSQKAIT

-170 KTWLAASIRKRKV
+170 KTWLASSIRKRKI

-190 GVCSDWLVAENGL
+190 GKCSDWLTAENIL

-210 DAKEEFLWVASSAIP
+210 DAKEEFLWVATSAIP
-225 EMENYNETLKGK
+225 EMENYSEIVKGK
-237 AEILKVNLKTKKIV
+237 AEILKVNIKTKKIV
-251 NRYSI
+251 NRYSLE
-256 DGNHVFGDIY
+256 GNHVFGDIY

-289 ALVIWLSL
+289 TLAVWLSL

-309 NSEED
+309 NTEED

-336 WLPFPKDATPKGID
+336 WLHFPKDATSKGID
-350 GLVYANNNLFAVQ
+350 GLVYYKNSLFAVQ

-373 LQLNAT
+373 LKLNSSH
-379 DTEIIDFKLLDNNR
+379 TEITDFKVVDNNR

-433 PELYFLK
+433 PELYFLE

>member
-1 MTKHI
+1 
-6 FIFEKGIKIMKH
+6 MKN
-18 KPTDILKNH
+18 I
-27 IAIWIMVFMFYCDT
+27 VFLFVMF
-41 SFAQSQRDLYNNSI
+41 SFLSNAQSQRDLYNNSI
-55 KAYESKN
+55 KAYEAKN

-88 IAYALHQQTDNAVA
+88 IAYALLQQTDNAVL

-116 EDDTDFQSIKE
+116 EDDADFQSIKE

-132 SLSVFKQKQLEV
+132 SLSAFKQKQLDV
-144 VANSQKAIT
+144 VATSKKAIT

-170 KTWLAASIRKRKV
+170 KTWLASSIRKRKI

-190 GVCSDWLVAENGL
+190 GNCIDWLTAENML

-210 DAKEEFLWVASSAIP
+210 DAKEEFLWVATSAIP
-225 EMENYNETLKGK
+225 EMENYSETLKGK
-237 AEILKVNLKTKKIV
+237 AEILKVNIKTKKII
-251 NRYSI
+251 NRYSLE
-256 DGNHVFGDIY
+256 GNHVFGDIY

-272 VFISDSDKPII
+272 VFISDSDKPIV
-283 YTIEND
+283 YTIEKD
-289 ALVIWLSL
+289 ELAVWLSL

-309 NSEED
+309 NKEENT
-314 KLFVADYLKG
+314 LFIADYLKG
-324 IAVVKTA
+324 IAVIKTA
-331 DKEVN
+331 NKEVN
-336 WLPFPKDATPKGID
+336 WLNFPKDVTPKGID
-350 GLVYANNNLFAVQ
+350 GLVYAKNSLFAVQ

-373 LQLNAT
+373 LKLNSSH
-379 DTEIIDFKLLDNNR
+379 TEITDFKVVDNNR

-421 KNGVLN
+421 KNGVLDQ
-427 ESKITN
+427 SKVTN
-433 PELYFLK
+433 PELFFLK
-440 LN
+440 Q

>member
-1 MTKHI
+1 MKKIITVLIVLSI
-6 FIFEKGIKIMKH
+6 FLEDCF
-18 KPTDILKNH
+18 
-27 IAIWIMVFMFYCDT
+27 
-41 SFAQSQRDLYNNSI
+41 SQSQRDLYNNSI
-55 KAYESKN
+55 KAYEAKN

-88 IAYALHQQTDNAVA
+88 IAYALQQQTDNAVL

-116 EDDTDFQSIKE
+116 EEDADFQSIKE

-132 SLSVFKQKQLEV
+132 SLSVFKQKQLDV
-144 VANSQKAIT
+144 VATSQKAIT

-159 HPESVLYLSKT
+159 HPESVLYLSKA
-170 KTWLAASIRKRKV
+170 KTWLASSIRKRKI

-190 GVCSDWLVAENGL
+190 GKCYDWLTAENIL

-210 DAKEEFLWVASSAIP
+210 DAKEEFLWVATSAIP
-225 EMENYNETLKGK
+225 EMENYSETQKGK
-237 AEILKVNLKTKKIV
+237 AEILKVNIKTKKIIK
-251 NRYSI
+251 RYSLE
-256 DGNHVFGDIY
+256 GNHVFGDIY

-289 ALVIWLSL
+289 ALSVWLSL
-297 ENTAFNLQGITM
+297 ENTAFNLQGIAM
-309 NSEED
+309 NRKED
-314 KLFVADYLKG
+314 MLFIADYLKG
-324 IAVVKTA
+324 IAVIKTA
-331 DKEVN
+331 NKEVN
-336 WLPFPKDATPKGID
+336 WLHFPKDATSKGID
-350 GLVYANNNLFAVQ
+350 GLVYAKNSLFAVQ

-373 LQLNAT
+373 LKLNSSH
-379 DTEIIDFKLLDNNR
+379 TEITDFKVLDNNR

-421 KNGVLN
+421 KNGVLD
-427 ESKITN
+427 ESKVTN

-440 LN
+440 L

>member
-1 MTKHI
+1 MKKIITVLIVLSI
-6 FIFEKGIKIMKH
+6 FLEDCF
-18 KPTDILKNH
+18 
-27 IAIWIMVFMFYCDT
+27 
-41 SFAQSQRDLYNNSI
+41 SQSQRDLYNNSI
-55 KAYESKN
+55 KAYEAKN

-88 IAYALHQQTDNAVA
+88 IAYALLQQTDNAVL

-116 EDDTDFQSIKE
+116 EDDADFQSIKE

-132 SLSVFKQKQLEV
+132 SLSAFKQKQLDV
-144 VANSQKAIT
+144 VVTSQKAIT

-170 KTWLAASIRKRKV
+170 KTWLASSIRKRKI

-190 GVCSDWLVAENGL
+190 GKCSDWLTAENIL

-210 DAKEEFLWVASSAIP
+210 DDKEEFLWVATSAIP
-225 EMENYNETLKGK
+225 EMENYSETVKGK
-237 AEILKVNLKTKKIV
+237 AEILKVNIKTKNIV
-251 NRYSI
+251 NRYSLE
-256 DGNHVFGDIY
+256 GNHVFGDIY

-289 ALVIWLSL
+289 ALADWLSL

-309 NSEED
+309 NREED
-314 KLFVADYLKG
+314 MLFIADYLKG
-324 IAVVKTA
+324 IAVIKTA
-331 DKEVN
+331 NKEVN
-336 WLPFPKDATPKGID
+336 WLNFPKDATSKGID
-350 GLVYANNNLFAVQ
+350 GLVYAKNSLFAVQ

-373 LQLNAT
+373 LKLNSSH
-379 DTEIIDFKLLDNNR
+379 TEITDFKVLDNNR

-421 KNGVLN
+421 KNGVLD
-427 ESKITN
+427 ESKVTN

-440 LN
+440 L

>member
-1 MTKHI
+1 MKKIITVLIVLSI
-6 FIFEKGIKIMKH
+6 FLEDCF
-18 KPTDILKNH
+18 
-27 IAIWIMVFMFYCDT
+27 
-41 SFAQSQRDLYNNSI
+41 SQSQRDLYNNSI
-55 KAYESKN
+55 KAYEAKN

-88 IAYALHQQTDNAVA
+88 IAYALQQQTDKAVL

-116 EDDTDFQSIKE
+116 EDDADFQSIKE

-132 SLSVFKQKQLEV
+132 SLSVFKQKQLDV
-144 VANSQKAIT
+144 VATSQKAIT

-170 KTWLAASIRKRKV
+170 KTWLVSSIRKRKI

-190 GVCSDWLVAENGL
+190 GNCTDWLKAENIL

-210 DAKEEFLWVASSAIP
+210 DVKEEFLWVATSAIP
-225 EMENYNETLKGK
+225 EMENYSETLKGK
-237 AEILKVNLKTKKIV
+237 AEILKVNIKTKNIV
-251 NRYSI
+251 NRYSLE
-256 DGNHVFGDIY
+256 GNHVFGDIY

-289 ALVIWLSL
+289 ALAVWLSL

-309 NSEED
+309 NREED
-314 KLFVADYLKG
+314 ILFIADYLKG
-324 IAVVKTA
+324 IAVIKTA
-331 DKEVN
+331 NKEVN
-336 WLPFPKDATPKGID
+336 WFNFPKDATSKGID
-350 GLVYANNNLFAVQ
+350 GLVYAKNSLFAVQ

-373 LQLNAT
+373 LKLNSSH
-379 DTEIIDFKLLDNNR
+379 TEITDFKVLDNNR

-421 KNGVLN
+421 KMV
-427 ESKITN
+427 
-433 PELYFLK
+433 F
-440 LN
+440 

>member
-1 MTKHI
+1 MKKIITVLIVLSI
-6 FIFEKGIKIMKH
+6 FLEDCF
-18 KPTDILKNH
+18 
-27 IAIWIMVFMFYCDT
+27 
-41 SFAQSQRDLYNNSI
+41 SQSQRDLYNNSI
-55 KAYESKN
+55 KAYEAKN

-88 IAYALHQQTDNAVA
+88 IAYALQQQTDKAVL

-116 EDDTDFQSIKE
+116 EDDADFQSIKE

-132 SLSVFKQKQLEV
+132 SLSAFKQKQLEV
-144 VANSQKAIT
+144 VATSQKAIT

-170 KTWLAASIRKRKV
+170 KTWLASSIRKRKI

-190 GVCSDWLVAENGL
+190 GNCTDWLTDENIL

-210 DAKEEFLWVASSAIP
+210 DAKEEFLWVATSAIP
-225 EMENYNETLKGK
+225 EMENYSETVKGK
-237 AEILKVNLKTKKIV
+237 AEILKVNIKTKKIV
-251 NRYSI
+251 NRYSLE
-256 DGNHVFGDIY
+256 GNHVFGDIY

-289 ALVIWLSL
+289 ALAVWLSL

-309 NSEED
+309 NREED
-314 KLFVADYLKG
+314 ILFIADYLKG
-324 IAVVKTA
+324 IAAIKTA
-331 DKEVN
+331 NKEVN
-336 WLPFPKDATPKGID
+336 WLHFPKDATSKGID
-350 GLVYANNNLFAVQ
+350 GLVYAKNSLFAVQ

-373 LQLNAT
+373 LKLNSSH
-379 DTEIIDFKLLDNNR
+379 TEITDFKVLDNNR

-421 KNGVLN
+421 KNGVLDQ
-427 ESKITN
+427 SKVTN

-440 LN
+440 L